1 MGNTPPT
8 WLAWIISYAFD
19 PITRQFFV
27 NIRRDE
33 MTTTA
38 TKKPIPW
45 WRGQT
50 PTAVLLVIIIALAI
64 WTVVNGSGAASGVSP
79 MTTAKGAVLV
89 GVGLLAGLLGG
100 LIGTGG
106 CSVMLPVIH
115 FWMGY
120 PAQIAVGTTLF
131 AVIFTALSGAYGHL
145 VRRNVDKRAF
155 LWLGGGGVLGVLLG
169 SWLFTLF
176 SSSAALLGLILG
188 LIFLWPAIRMVYEGL
203 IQKTMP
209 KREGT
214 AIPGS
219 GWGMAGFG
227 FVVGIATG
235 LAGVGGG
242 YALVPGMIYLFGAP
256 VYITM
261 GTSLATMIPLAV
273 VGGGIKLAQGFVD
286 LSTGLL
292 LAAGTIVGAQ
302 VGAAIIKRIK
312 PSTLKLI
319 FGLYFLYVAVKFIT
333 AFFGIRIW

>member
-1 MGNTPPT
+1 MSTEN
-8 WLAWIISYAFD
+8 
-19 PITRQFFV
+19 
-27 NIRRDE
+27 
-33 MTTTA
+33 
-38 TKKPIPW
+38 KPVPW
-45 WRGQT
+45 WKGQI
-50 PTAVLLVIIIALAI
+50 PTAILLLVILALAA
-64 WTVVNGSGAASGVSP
+64 WALASRTGAAEGVSP
-79 MTTAKGAVLV
+79 MTVLKGLTLTVV
-89 GVGLLAGLLGG
+89 GFLAGVLGG

-155 LWLGGGGVLGVLLG
+155 LWLGGGGILGVLLG
-169 SWLFTLF
+169 SWLFALLA
-176 SSSAALLGLILG
+176 SQSKLLGLILG
-188 LIFLWPAIRMVYEGL
+188 VIFLWPAIRMVWEGVK
-203 IQKTMP
+203 QQSMP
-209 KREGT
+209 KREGN

-219 GWGMAGFG
+219 GWGMGVFG

-242 YALVPGMIYLFGAP
+242 YALVPGLIYLFGAP

-261 GTSLATMIPLAV
+261 GTSLATMIPLAA

-286 LSTGLL
+286 LPTGLL
-292 LAAGTIVGAQ
+292 LAAGTILGAQ
-302 VGAAIIKRIK
+302 VGAAVIKRIK
-312 PSTLKLI
+312 PATLKLI